1 MILDWILSQK
11 EKGDIARKADEIW
24 MGSMDYKVMLYKC

>member
-11 EKGDIARKADEIW
+11 EKRDVARKADEIC
-24 MGSMDYKVMLYKC
+24 MGSMNYKVML